1 MLRISKQVDYG
12 ILLLARCARGP
23 ASRVH
28 NARDLARETG
38 LPLPMV
44 GKVLKYLAREEI
56 LVSHRGT
63 KGGYSLARDAEQIS
77 VASIV
82 QALEGPIRLVDCAAG
97 ANASEASAEE
107 TDRCRLRGSCD
118 VVAPLRSLAIA
129 VRELFERVT
138 LAELLED
145 CDARASESPEEPT
158 IPAAEAGGATPAPRS
173 GSEDDH

>member
-12 ILLLARCARGP
+12 ILLLACCARGP

-77 VASIV
+77 VASVV
-82 QALEGPIRLVDCAAG
+82 QALEGPIQLVDCASG
-97 ANASEASAEE
+97 ASEQM
-107 TDRCRLRGSCD
+107 DRCRLRGSCD

-138 LAELLED
+138 LAELLAD
-145 CDARASESPEEPT
+145 CDAAQATQNQEPPT
-158 IPAAEAGGATPAPRS
+158 SAADAGGSPPATRS
-173 GSEDDH
+173 ELEDDH

>member
-12 ILLLARCARGP
+12 ILLLACCARGDGG
-23 ASRVH
+23 AVH
-28 NARDLARETG
+28 NARDLASETG

-44 GKVLKYLAREEI
+44 GKVLKALARDGI

-63 KGGYSLARDAEQIS
+63 KGGYSLVREAEQIS

-82 QALEGPIRLVDCAAG
+82 RALEGPIRLVDCDSTATADH
-97 ANASEASAEE
+97 AES
-107 TDRCRLRGSCD
+107 CRLRGSCD
-118 VVAPLRSLAIA
+118 VVAPLRSLATA

-145 CDARASESPEEPT
+145 RLGVPQT
-158 IPAAEAGGATPAPRS
+158 R
-173 GSEDDH
+173 SEDDHRTPDPDIDEW